1 MVATHNAPFSMLWQF
16 AGNATQCEIYSAQNT
31 IDSLLRVEA
40 ALAQAQGE
48 QGVISV
54 QDATAIKGACV
65 AENIDHDELWASA
78 RNVGYPI
85 FGLVRQISEH
95 LPEGPDG
102 RVHYGATTQD
112 IMDSGL
118 ALQMSASLEA
128 LDAQLQRLGDALATQ
143 ADRYKDAVMAG
154 RTHAQQAVPTTFGA
168 SIAVVLD
175 ELRRQREP
183 IASAH
188 ESVRVI
194 SMFGAGGTNAAQGP
208 HSIQV
213 RGRVA
218 ELLGLRD
225 TDVPWHVDRDRLSEY
240 GFVCATLCGSLAKLA
255 RDIVDLSRTEIGE
268 VFEPF
273 NEHRGASSTMPQ
285 KVNPISSELIIGISA
300 SASAL
305 LSAFTRIQEAGHQ
318 RAAGEWQAEWLIVP
332 TIGALAGSALDEAI
346 VIAEGMRVDTERMKA
361 NLRLDGGLIMAEAQ
375 MIQLADHMGREHAH
389 DLVYAASER
398 ARAQGTVLGEALRE
412 VADEQGK
419 GQLLPDHLVA
429 PQDYVGEASHIVETA
444 ISNWQGSTP
453 LAAATEHAARR

>member
-1 MVATHNAPFSMLWQF
+1 MDASLKAPFSMLWQF
-16 AGNATQCEIYSAQNT
+16 AGNATQLDLYSAQNT
-31 IDSLLRVEA
+31 IDSWLKVEA
-40 ALAQAQGE
+40 ALAKAQGE
-48 QGVISV
+48 FGVIAPE
-54 QDATAIKGACV
+54 DASAIGSACV
-65 AENIDHDELWASA
+65 PENIDHTELWASA

-95 LPEGPDG
+95 LPEGPNG

-118 ALQMSASLEA
+118 ALQMTASLEA
-128 LDAQLQRLGDALATQ
+128 IDAQLQRLGDALASQ
-143 ADRYKDAVMAG
+143 AEKYRDTVMAG

-175 ELRRQREP
+175 ELRRQR
-183 IASAH
+183 ARVVRAH
-188 ESVRVI
+188 EAVRVI

-208 HSIQV
+208 HSVEV
-213 RGRVA
+213 RARVA

-225 TDVPWHVDRDRLSEY
+225 TEVPWHVDRDRLSEY
-240 GFVCATLCGSLAKLA
+240 GFVCATLCGTLAKMA
-255 RDIVDLSRTEIGE
+255 RDVVDLSRTEVAE

-300 SASAL
+300 CASAL

-318 RAAGEWQAEWLIVP
+318 RSAGEWQAEWLAVP
-332 TIGALAGSALDEAI
+332 TMGALVGSALDEAI
-346 VIAEGMRVDTERMKA
+346 VIAEGMRVDPGRMER

-398 ARAQGTVLGEALRE
+398 ARKEGSVLGDALRE
-412 VADEQGK
+412 VAVEQGK
-419 GQLLPDHLVA
+419 ADLLPDHLVVPA
-429 PQDYVGEASHIVETA
+429 DYVGEAGHVVDAA
-444 ISNWQGSTP
+444 IASWRDTSP
-453 LAAATEHAARR
+453 VATVPSESALN

>member
-154 RTHAQQAVPTTFGA
+154 RTHAQQ
-168 SIAVVLD
+168 
-175 ELRRQREP
+175 
-183 IASAH
+183 
-188 ESVRVI
+188 
-194 SMFGAGGTNAAQGP
+194 
-208 HSIQV
+208 
-213 RGRVA
+213 
-218 ELLGLRD
+218 
-225 TDVPWHVDRDRLSEY
+225 
-240 GFVCATLCGSLAKLA
+240 
-255 RDIVDLSRTEIGE
+255 
-268 VFEPF
+268 
-273 NEHRGASSTMPQ
+273 
-285 KVNPISSELIIGISA
+285 
-300 SASAL
+300 
-305 LSAFTRIQEAGHQ
+305 
-318 RAAGEWQAEWLIVP
+318 
-332 TIGALAGSALDEAI
+332 
-346 VIAEGMRVDTERMKA
+346 
-361 NLRLDGGLIMAEAQ
+361 
-375 MIQLADHMGREHAH
+375 
-389 DLVYAASER
+389 
-398 ARAQGTVLGEALRE
+398 
-412 VADEQGK
+412 
-419 GQLLPDHLVA
+419 
-429 PQDYVGEASHIVETA
+429 
-444 ISNWQGSTP
+444 
-453 LAAATEHAARR
+453 